1 MICLVGF
8 IDVTHLSG
16 FKAQPENQL
25 SDLESDGLLRFAEW
39 EAKETEESFRD
50 PRLLSCLQLVP
61 CDLEH
66 PTTSWL
72 RTGAPPR
79 KHGP

>member
-8 IDVTHLSG
+8 IDITHLSG
-16 FKAQPENQL
+16 VEAQPGNQL

-50 PRLLSCLQLVP
+50 PRPLSCLQLVP

-72 RTGAPPR
+72 HTGAPPR